1 MFLRLP
7 CLLCIRD
14 ITSSLAQIQTKARSC
29 ICRVRRRPA
38 ISASVFAHGC
48 IFFIAFATFSS
59 HFCFSI
65 QFPPSA
71 DLPPPYV
78 LKTLRMEKPFTVP
91 FRFHIF
97 DSGEI
102 SLLGKDLSTALAADS
117 LLPFH
122 RYFFLLV
129 RHFASSRIL
138 RIRAFND
145 SMTQF

>member
-1 MFLRLP
+1 MYAGCAADQLCLP
-7 CLLCIRD
+7 L
-14 ITSSLAQIQTKARSC
+14 SSLIAAY
-29 ICRVRRRPA
+29 
-38 ISASVFAHGC
+38 SVSW
-48 IFFIAFATFSS
+48 FFFFNAFATFSS

-102 SLLGKDLSTALAADS
+102 SLLGEDLSTALAADS

-122 RYFFLLV
+122 HYFFLLV